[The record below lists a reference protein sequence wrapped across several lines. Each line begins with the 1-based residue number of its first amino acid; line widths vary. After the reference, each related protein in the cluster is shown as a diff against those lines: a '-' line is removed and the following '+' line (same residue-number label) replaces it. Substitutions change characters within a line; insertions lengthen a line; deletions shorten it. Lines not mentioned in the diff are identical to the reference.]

1 MRPCMWS
8 ACSLMT
14 RKNCRTSAGPRA
26 RKVPSTVE
34 VEPLIEISGVRS
46 SWLTRLRN
54 WALCRSSSS
63 RGSRSCIVTTT
74 DTTSPAAPRLGV
86 ALTSVLTLRPSG
98 TESTISSARTVSGV
112 AELLRQREPPQG
124 DLPPVVSPNGHPL
137 QQLLH
142 GAVRRA
148 QALDDPGRFPVE
160 RREGA
165 GLRIEDGHADRRCVD
180 EGLHVRS
187 DPLLV
192 PVGTGVDDRR
202 RRLRGEQRTA
212 LLLEHEDP
220 VRTSGQD
227 RVRPCIPPPSHAAE
241 LRGEPSRED
250 LVAYAPEREAAA
262 MVRAAAVPMRG

>member
-98 TESTISSARTVSGV
+98 TESTISSARTVS
-112 AELLRQREPPQG
+112 ALLSCCASGNPRRETSRPSFRRTVILSSSCSTEQSG
-124 DLPPVVSPNGHPL
+124 
-137 QQLLH
+137 
-142 GAVRRA
+142 VRRPSTIRVA
-148 QALDDPGRFPVE
+148 SRLSDARAPVFASKTATPIGDVST
-160 RREGA
+160 RASTSART
-165 GLRIEDGHADRRCVD
+165 RC
-180 EGLHVRS
+180 S
-187 DPLLV
+187 
-192 PVGTGVDDRR
+192 
-202 RRLRGEQRTA
+202 
-212 LLLEHEDP
+212 
-220 VRTSGQD
+220 
-227 RVRPCIPPPSHAAE
+227 
-241 LRGEPSRED
+241 SR
-250 LVAYAPEREAAA
+250 
-262 MVRAAAVPMRG
+262 